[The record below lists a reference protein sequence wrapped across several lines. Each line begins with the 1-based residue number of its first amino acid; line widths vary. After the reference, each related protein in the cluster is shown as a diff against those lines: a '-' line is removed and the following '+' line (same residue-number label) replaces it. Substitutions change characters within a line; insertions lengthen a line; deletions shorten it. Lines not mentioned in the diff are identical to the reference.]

1 MLFDTM
7 TNDKRKFLLLSTI
20 FIVALSLGFYLIPNT
35 INMTVTGKH
44 IFVSALAQQ
53 VLPDTPKPKNDD
65 SFTNTTTYNNTL
77 PSGDSSGIPS
87 EEGLIKLYDKV
98 DHSVVQVTQ
107 NSDSNI
113 PSMSRLGSGFVYD
126 KEGHIVTNYHV
137 VAGDNINKGFDITFT
152 DGSAYKAVIE
162 GVDPYAEIAVLKI
175 PLENNTQVREKLM
188 PLKIGNFSEV
198 SVGQRVAAIG
208 NPFGLSASITEGI
221 VSGLGRTLPALPSEI
236 GPMPL
241 VEDTPAFSIPNII
254 QTDAAINPGNSGG
267 PLLNMRGEV
276 IGINTAIF
284 SSTGVY
290 SGVGFAIPSYLIQK
304 VVPSLITT
312 GEYQHAYL
320 GVSGT
325 DIDADIAEIM
335 NLQNT
340 TGFLVIQVTSGSP
353 AEKAGIRGGDILT
366 EINGREVELGGDVI
380 IAIDDKPIRKIY
392 DLLSYLD
399 REKKVGENVTL
410 SIVRN
415 GQIHK
420 SDLTLVARPPS
431 TDLDSEIIKETQ
443 EEGPTLGITGI
454 NVTPEIALQMNIP
467 SNITNGGKGF
477 LVIDVLRNGSA
488 ENAGIRGGYIAS
500 NIGGNQVELGG
511 DVIIGIDNITIGSV
525 DDIIK
530 ALSSK
535 QTGDSVQLTVY
546 RDGSTLNISVVLKKG
561 PQPDSI
567 ENTTPIPIPIPP
579 TFPSPNIP
587 GEPSPFQ
594 PFNPFNDFGDGIYNQ
609 CVDIMGKDTC
619 DRLFGR

>member
-7 TNDKRKFLLLSTI
+7 TNDKRKFLLFSTI
-20 FIVALSLGFYLIPNT
+20 FVVALFLGFYLILNT
-35 INMTVTGKH
+35 INMMVTGNH
-44 IFVSALAQQ
+44 IFVSAFAQQ
-53 VLPDTPKPKNDD
+53 ALPDIPKNDN
-65 SFTNTTTYNNTL
+65 SFTNTNTNNNTL
-77 PSGDSSGIPS
+77 SSGDSSGKPS
-87 EEGLIKLYDKV
+87 EEGLIKLYDRV

-113 PSMSRLGSGFVYD
+113 PGMTRLGSGFVYD

-137 VAGDNINKGFDITFT
+137 VAGDNINKEFDITFT
-152 DGSAYKAVIE
+152 DGSAYKAVIV

-175 PLENNTQVREKLM
+175 PLENNTQVREKLI

-335 NLQNT
+335 NLHNT

-353 AEKAGIRGGDILT
+353 AEKAGIHGGDILT

-380 IAIDDKPIRKIY
+380 IGIDDKPIRKID

-415 GQIHK
+415 GQIHNI
-420 SDLTLVARPPS
+420 DLTLVARPSSPDS
-431 TDLDSEIIKETQ
+431 GSEIEQETQ

-477 LVIDVLRNGSA
+477 LVIDILRNGSA
-488 ENAGIRGGYIAS
+488 ESAGIRGGYIAS

-511 DVIIGIDNITIGSV
+511 DVIIGIDNTTIGSV

-535 QTGDSVQLTVY
+535 QVGDSVQLTVY
-546 RDGSTLNISVVLKKG
+546 RDGSTLNIPVVLKKG
-561 PQPDSI
+561 LQPDSI
-567 ENTTPIPIPIPP
+567 ENTITIPPPP

>member
-1 MLFDTM
+1 
-7 TNDKRKFLLLSTI
+7 
-20 FIVALSLGFYLIPNT
+20 
-35 INMTVTGKH
+35 
-44 IFVSALAQQ
+44 
-53 VLPDTPKPKNDD
+53 
-65 SFTNTTTYNNTL
+65 
-77 PSGDSSGIPS
+77 
-87 EEGLIKLYDKV
+87 
-98 DHSVVQVTQ
+98 
-107 NSDSNI
+107 
-113 PSMSRLGSGFVYD
+113 
-126 KEGHIVTNYHV
+126 
-137 VAGDNINKGFDITFT
+137 
-152 DGSAYKAVIE
+152 
-162 GVDPYAEIAVLKI
+162 
-175 PLENNTQVREKLM
+175 
-188 PLKIGNFSEV
+188 
-198 SVGQRVAAIG
+198 
-208 NPFGLSASITEGI
+208 LSASITEGI

-380 IAIDDKPIRKIY
+380 IAIDDKPIRKID

-420 SDLTLVARPPS
+420 LDLTLVARPPS
-431 TDLDSEIIKETQ
+431 TDLDSEIIQETQ

-546 RDGSTLNISVVLKKG
+546 RDSSTLNISVVLKDG
-561 PQPDSI
+561 PQLDSI
-567 ENTTPIPIPIPP
+567 ENTTPIPIPPPP

>member
-1 MLFDTM
+1 MLFNTM
-7 TNDKRKFLLLSTI
+7 TNDKRKFLLFSTI
-20 FIVALSLGFYLIPNT
+20 CVVALSLGFYLILNT
-35 INMTVTGKH
+35 INMMVTGNY
-44 IFVSALAQQ
+44 IFVSAFAQQ
-53 VLPDTPKPKNDD
+53 ELPNIPKNDNR
-65 SFTNTTTYNNTL
+65 FTNTNNNT
-77 PSGDSSGIPS
+77 SSSGNSPGKPS

-107 NSDSNI
+107 NSNSNI
-113 PSMSRLGSGFVYD
+113 PGMSRLGSGFVYD

-137 VAGDNINKGFDITFT
+137 VAGDNINKEFDITFT
-152 DGSAYKAVIE
+152 DGSAYKAVIV

-175 PLENNTQVREKLM
+175 PLENNTQVREKLI

-236 GPMPL
+236 GPIPL

-304 VVPSLITT
+304 VVPSLITI
-312 GEYQHAYL
+312 GEYQHVYL

-325 DIDADIAEIM
+325 DLDADIAEIM

-353 AEKAGIRGGDILT
+353 AEKAGIHGGDVIT
-366 EINGREVELGGDVI
+366 EINGREVEMGGDVI
-380 IAIDDKPIRKIY
+380 IGIDDKPIRKID

-420 SDLTLVARPPS
+420 IDLTLAARPSS
-431 TDLDSEIIKETQ
+431 TDLGSEIIQETQ
-443 EEGPTLGITGI
+443 EVGPTLGITGI
-454 NVTPEIALQMNIP
+454 NVTPEIALQMNVP

-488 ENAGIRGGYIAS
+488 ESAGIKGGYIAS
-500 NIGGNQVELGG
+500 NIGENKIELGG
-511 DVIIGIDNITIGSV
+511 DVIIGIDNTTIGSV

-535 QTGDSVQLTVY
+535 RVGDSVQLTVY
-546 RDGSTLNISVVLKKG
+546 REGSTLNIPVVLKNG
-561 PQPDSI
+561 TQPDLI
-567 ENTTPIPIPIPP
+567 DNTIPIPPPP

-587 GEPSPFQ
+587 GDPSPFQ
-594 PFNPFNDFGDGIYNQ
+594 PFNPFNDFGNGIYNQ